1 VRALRLLLGGPPLAM
16 LVGAIAFGALALAQG
31 RWVLTGVLVALALI
45 ALGLFM
51 WHRYLMRRLLGR

>member
-1 VRALRLLLGGPPLAM
+1 M

-31 RWVLTGVLVALALI
+31 RWVLTGVLAALALI